1 MKKTLIKRY
10 VYLTSSIL
18 ALVIIVIKTKLPE
31 NYLLIFFISI
41 LFIVTLKFVI
51 HGNKMSDKDYKIYR
65 IIFMTTLAIILWA
78 SFSYLHIR
86 YIQRSMEY
94 GNYVRLVEIYRE
106 YSSTG
111 FLKHENRYVNN
122 AFIYTNPIVV
132 YGTNFFPVIEIRYF
146 FNDDASESYFINK
159 NEDVILVDKNQKIKF
174 LHFKY
179 KD

>member
-10 VYLTSSIL
+10 VYLTLSIL
-18 ALVIIVIKTKLPE
+18 SLVFIVNKTKLLE

-41 LFIVTLKFVI
+41 LFIITLKFVI

-65 IIFMTTLAIILWA
+65 IFFMTTLAIILWC
-78 SFSYLHIR
+78 FFGYLHMKS
-86 YIQRSMEY
+86 IQRSMEY
-94 GNYVRLVEIYRE
+94 GNYIRLVEIYRE

-132 YGTNFFPVIEIRYF
+132 YGTNFSPVIGIRF
-146 FNDDASESYFINK
+146 FINDDNDSEIYLINNIENIIK
-159 NEDVILVDKNQKIKF
+159 IDKKWKIKF
-174 LHFKY
+174 INFKY
-179 KD
+179 